1 MSTQLFTSVGL
12 YNQLKERAETIELV
26 RQLWTS
32 LVPVELPSEYTL
44 NIWLSRYPLELVK
57 FAFEECGRKA
67 QRLLR
72 SQIVMDADHGHRYA
86 ASVMRRESER
96 REAKALAEG
105 AATGETV

>member
-44 NIWLSRYPLELVK
+44 SIWLSRYPLDLVK
-57 FAFEECGRKA
+57 FAFEETGRKA
-67 QRLLR
+67 QRMQR
-72 SQIVMDADHGHRYA
+72 SQTTMDSDHAHRYA

-96 REAKALAEG
+96 REAKAAGEG
-105 AATGETV
+105 V